1 MCGTV
6 DEKAIHI
13 VNAWRSENKM
23 ILGQVKTDGKSNEIT
38 AIPELLDMLFIKGC
52 VVAVDAMNTQ
62 KDTVSKIVKEKKA
75 DYVVALKDNH
85 PTIKICNN
93 KLSL

>member
-1 MCGTV
+1 MKQITEIKKGAVAAIDGKTMCGTV

-38 AIPELLDMLFIKGC
+38 AVPELLDMLFIKGC
-52 VVAVDAMNTQ
+52 IVTVDAMNTQ
-62 KDTVSKIVKEKKA
+62 KDTVSKIVKEKRR
-75 DYVVALKDNH
+75 
-85 PTIKICNN
+85 IM
-93 KLSL
+93 